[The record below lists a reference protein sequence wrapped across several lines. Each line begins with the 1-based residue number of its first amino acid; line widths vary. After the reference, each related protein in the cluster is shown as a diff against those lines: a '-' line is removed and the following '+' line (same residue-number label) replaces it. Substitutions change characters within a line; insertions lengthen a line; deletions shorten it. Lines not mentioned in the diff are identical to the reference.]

1 MPQETAV
8 QTTTIFPF
16 LRYKDAPAAIDW
28 LVRTFG
34 FEKQMVVPG
43 EAGTIAHAQLSL
55 GPGVVMLGSA
65 RGSAG
70 GERPDDPQ
78 AVSHGIYVFVDDVDE
93 HFRRARDAGAETV
106 SELAD
111 TEYGSRE
118 YAALDPEGYYWS
130 FGTYKPEPPK

>member
-8 QTTTIFPF
+8 QTPTIFPF
-16 LRYKDAPAAIDW
+16 LRYNDAPAAIDW

-34 FEKQMVVPG
+34 FEKQLVVPG
-43 EAGTIAHAQLSL
+43 DDGVIAHAQLAL

-65 RGSAG
+65 RGRAG

-78 AVSHGIYVFVDDVDE
+78 AVSHGIYVFVDDVDG
-93 HFRRARDAGAETV
+93 HYRRAQEAGAKIV
-106 SELAD
+106 SELFD
-111 TEYGSRE
+111 TDYGSRE

-130 FGTYKPEPPK
+130 FGTYKPATP